1 MGKTAFIGSG
11 SMARAII
18 GGLVRHGVPGGDI
31 LVVNPRNPKST
42 GEVQAM
48 YGAVPSAPEAIREA
62 DTVVVA
68 VKPQSFPEAAP
79 VYRDF
84 IAPGTL
90 VVTIMAGIGTETVEA
105 AFPQAR
111 VVRVMPNIAMSVG
124 CGASGVA
131 PGRTATDADVE
142 KVVGIFA
149 CGGVA
154 VRIDESEIDD
164 VAALSGSGAA
174 YVYLL
179 IEALRDAAI
188 EDGMAPEKAAML
200 ARQTLIGAARQL
212 EAEDVPPEELR
223 RRITSKKG
231 TTEAAIKAMCEL
243 GLPEAVKAGFRANK
257 RRSKELARGE

>member
-1 MGKTAFIGSG
+1 
-11 SMARAII
+11 MARAII
-18 GGLVRHGVPGGDI
+18 GGLVHHGVPGSDI

-42 GEVQAM
+42 GEVKAM
-48 YGAVPSAPEAIREA
+48 YGAIPSAPEDIRGA

-68 VKPQSFPEAAP
+68 VKPQSFPDAAP
-79 VYRDF
+79 AYRDF
-84 IAPGTL
+84 IAPGAL
-90 VVTIMAGIGTETVEA
+90 VVTIMAGIGSATVEA

-111 VVRVMPNIAMSVG
+111 VVRVMPNIAMAVG

-131 PGRTATDADVE
+131 PGRTATDADVQRVLE
-142 KVVGIFA
+142 IFR
-149 CGGVA
+149 CGGAAVA
-154 VRIDESEIDD
+154 IDEREIDE

-174 YVYLL
+174 YIYLL
-179 IEALRDAAI
+179 VEALRDAAI

-231 TTEAAIKAMCEL
+231 TTEAAIKTMCEL

-257 RRSKELARGE
+257 ARSKELAAGAM

>member
-131 PGRTATDADVE
+131 PGKTATDADVE

-154 VRIDESEIDD
+154 VKIDESEIDD

-188 EDGMAPEKAAML
+188 EDGIADEVE
-200 ARQTLIGAARQL
+200 ARFGITVGVSVIAVCESDVYSVDSVLLSLPA
-212 EAEDVPPEELR
+212 EAD
-223 RRITSKKG
+223 
-231 TTEAAIKAMCEL
+231 EAAVCDYVRYISGCGRVE
-243 GLPEAVKAGFRANK
+243 VTR
-257 RRSKELARGE
+257 

>member
-1 MGKTAFIGSG
+1 
-11 SMARAII
+11 
-18 GGLVRHGVPGGDI
+18 
-31 LVVNPRNPKST
+31 
-42 GEVQAM
+42 
-48 YGAVPSAPEAIREA
+48 
-62 DTVVVA
+62 
-68 VKPQSFPEAAP
+68 
-79 VYRDF
+79 
-84 IAPGTL
+84 
-90 VVTIMAGIGTETVEA
+90 MAGIGTETVEA

-131 PGRTATDADVE
+131 PGKTATDADVE

-154 VRIDESEIDD
+154 VKIDESEIDD

-212 EAEDVPPEELR
+212 EAEDVPPRSSAAHHLQEGHHRGRDKGHVRARPPRGREGRVPGQQEALQGAGQGRVTLR
-223 RRITSKKG
+223 GAFYRQEKLKILD
-231 TTEAAIKAMCEL
+231 I
-243 GLPEAVKAGFRANK
+243 
-257 RRSKELARGE
+257 

>member
-62 DTVVVA
+62 DTVVIA

-111 VVRVMPNIAMSVG
+111 VVRVMPNLALAVG
-124 CGASGVA
+124 CGAAGVA
-131 PGRTATDADVE
+131 PGKSATEEDVRR
-142 KVVGIFA
+142 VIDIFSA
-149 CGGVA
+149 GGVA
-154 VRIDESEIDD
+154 VAVE
-164 VAALSGSGAA
+164 
-174 YVYLL
+174 
-179 IEALRDAAI
+179 
-188 EDGMAPEKAAML
+188 
-200 ARQTLIGAARQL
+200 
-212 EAEDVPPEELR
+212 
-223 RRITSKKG
+223 
-231 TTEAAIKAMCEL
+231 
-243 GLPEAVKAGFRANK
+243 EAVKA
-257 RRSKELARGE
+257 